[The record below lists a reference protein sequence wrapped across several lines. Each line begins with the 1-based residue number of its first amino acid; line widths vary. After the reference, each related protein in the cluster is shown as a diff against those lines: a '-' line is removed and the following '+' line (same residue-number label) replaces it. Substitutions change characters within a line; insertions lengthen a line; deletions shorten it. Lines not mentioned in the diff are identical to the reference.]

1 VRAGTLDG
9 TALAVV
15 VLVPLAAFE
24 AVQLLP
30 TAVLALARV
39 RSSGRRVLEVLDTP
53 PPVPEPEPP
62 MPLPAGPW
70 ALRLQGA
77 RARWPSAPADPA
89 AADAALADAGP
100 ADAAAADAA
109 PADAAAADAPP
120 PIDGVDLDLPPGR
133 RVAVVGPS
141 GAGKTTLAAVL
152 LRFLDLDGGS
162 YLLNGTDVRQL
173 PGDDLRR
180 VVGLCDQDAHV
191 FDSTVRENL
200 RLAHPG
206 AGEPALRSAL
216 RAARLLDWVDGLP
229 DGLDTHV
236 GERGTRMS
244 AGQRQRLALAR
255 ALLADV
261 PVLVLD
267 EPTANLD
274 PATADDLT
282 RDLLDATTGRTTVLI
297 THRLTGLD
305 GNGVDG
311 NGVDEILVLDRGRVV
326 QRGRHADL
334 VHTAGPYRELWE
346 LENVP
351 VTAG

>member
-1 VRAGTLDG
+1 
-9 TALAVV
+9 
-15 VLVPLAAFE
+15 
-24 AVQLLP
+24 
-30 TAVLALARV
+30 
-39 RSSGRRVLEVLDTP
+39 
-53 PPVPEPEPP
+53 
-62 MPLPAGPW
+62 
-70 ALRLQGA
+70 
-77 RARWPSAPADPA
+77 
-89 AADAALADAGP
+89 
-100 ADAAAADAA
+100 
-109 PADAAAADAPP
+109 PP